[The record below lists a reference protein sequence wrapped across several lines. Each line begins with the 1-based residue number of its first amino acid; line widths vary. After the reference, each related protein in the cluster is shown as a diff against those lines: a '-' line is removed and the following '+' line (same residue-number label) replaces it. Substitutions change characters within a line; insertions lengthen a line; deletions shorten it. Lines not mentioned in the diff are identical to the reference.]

1 MSADRIVVVGGGL
14 AGITAA
20 LTLTEAGLPVTVLE
34 ARPWLG
40 GATWSFGRRGL
51 TIDNGQHAFL
61 RSFTAYRELLAK
73 LGTAGSAPVQERLD
87 LTVFTPDGPLR
98 LRRSSW
104 PAPLHLTGP
113 LARYRSLSVSE
124 RLSVVPAAL
133 SMWLTDLSG
142 PGQDAVSIGDWLE
155 RHGQGDRVRRQFWDM
170 FLLPF
175 LNATAEQADLST
187 AAGLINATLLSGRD
201 HADLAVPSVPL
212 RDVHG
217 GPAARLLARRG
228 AEVRLGSEVTS
239 VTREPGGGYSLRIA
253 PGDPA
258 GSGAQLSPGRPDAD
272 LIRAAGVVLAVPAW
286 NARALVP
293 ADLAAAGTSWQ
304 NLEPAPVMSVHVIYD
319 AAVTKLPF
327 AAATG
332 SALRWVIDKTRSA
345 GLHTGQYLAASVP
358 AARQY
363 VDAPVADLREQF
375 LPELERLFP
384 AAATAR
390 VEDFFVTRERRAA
403 FRPVPGSR
411 ALRPGQS
418 TQLPGFALAG
428 AWTDTGWPD
437 TMESAVRSG
446 LAAADAVIA
455 ALAGPRSRASAPAPQ
470 RVPAPR
476 AERAGPRRL
485 PEPDGTGA
493 PGLAGGAPAA
503 ESAVEAGPPK
513 PSDSPGHSGGEREAS
528 AWPSTDRAPGTVADD
543 NVGEPDSAGPATTTT
558 AAEPAVPAQPDPPAA
573 APTAAPPAAPTAA
586 PAAKLAVP
594 AQPDA
599 PPAAPAAKLAVPAEP
614 DAPTAPAAKFAV
626 PAQPDAPTAAPPPTA
641 PAPKLAV
648 PAQPDGPPAPTA
660 APTAPVAKAAGA
672 AGRKRRPGAAGKA
685 VAAGKAGPA
694 GPEQTGALFAPAGP
708 AGSGDPGAGHSEAA
722 ARP

>member
-1 MSADRIVVVGGGL
+1 VSADHVVVVGGGL
-14 AGITAA
+14 AGISAA
-20 LTLTEAGLPVTVLE
+20 LTLTEAGLPVTLIE

-61 RSFTAYRELLAK
+61 RSFTAYRDLLAK
-73 LGTAGSAPVQERLD
+73 LGTADSAPVQDRLD
-87 LTVFTPDGPLR
+87 LTVLTAGGPLR
-98 LRRSSW
+98 LRRSGW
-104 PAPLHLTGP
+104 PAPLHLTGA
-113 LARYRSLSVSE
+113 LARYRTLSVSE

-133 SMWLTDLSG
+133 AMWLTDLSG
-142 PGQDAVSIGDWLE
+142 PGQEAVSIGDWLE
-155 RHGQGDRVRRQFWDM
+155 RHGQGEQVRRQLWDM
-170 FLLPF
+170 FLLPV
-175 LNATAEQADLST
+175 LNASAEQADLST

-201 HADLAVPSVPL
+201 RADLAVPSVPL

-228 AEVRLGSEVTS
+228 AEVRLGSEVTA
-239 VTREPGGGYSLRIA
+239 VTREPGGGYSLRITA
-253 PGDPA
+253 GAPA
-258 GSGAQLSPGRPDAD
+258 GSGAQLSFGTPDAD

-293 ADLAAAGTSWQ
+293 AELAAAGASWQ
-304 NLEPAPVMSVHVIYD
+304 RLEPAPVMSVHVIYD
-319 AAVTKLPF
+319 TAVTKLPF

-332 SALRWVIDKTRSA
+332 SALRWIIDKTRSA

-363 VDAPVADLREQF
+363 VDAPVAGLREQF
-375 LPELERLFP
+375 LPELEGLFP

-411 ALRPGQS
+411 ALRPEQS

-446 LAAADAVIA
+446 LAAGHAVIA
-455 ALAGPRSRASAPAPQ
+455 ALAGSRSRAPAPAPQ

-476 AERAGPRRL
+476 PEQPGPRGLSGPDGPAGP
-485 PEPDGTGA
+485 A
-493 PGLAGGAPAA
+493 KPGETLAAPAA
-503 ESAVEAGPPK
+503 VAAAVAAAKAEA
-513 PSDSPGHSGGEREAS
+513 EA
-528 AWPSTDRAPGTVADD
+528 RAP
-543 NVGEPDSAGPATTTT
+543 EPPDSAGPSGGERDASTSPPPDSAPGTGTNAKVGQPDSADPATLTT
-558 AAEPAVPAQPDPPAA
+558 AAKPVVPAQP
-573 APTAAPPAAPTAA
+573 
-586 PAAKLAVP
+586 AVP

-599 PPAAPAAKLAVPAEP
+599 PAAVPGAAPAA
-614 DAPTAPAAKFAV
+614 
-626 PAQPDAPTAAPPPTA
+626 APP
-641 PAPKLAV
+641 
-648 PAQPDGPPAPTA
+648 
-660 APTAPVAKAAGA
+660 AKAAGA
-672 AGRKRRPGAAGKA
+672 AGRKRRPGAAGRA
-685 VAAGKAGPA
+685 GAAGKAGPA
-694 GPEQTGALFAPAGP
+694 VPEQTGAVFAPAGG
-708 AGSGDPGAGHSEAA
+708 AGPGDPGSGHSGAA